1 MTTSTASTTHA
12 RRPTTRADH
21 ITEVVPLTAL
31 DGRPL
36 TLVHVTGRHAPT
48 RGPVVVV
55 HGAGVRA
62 ELFRPPTPR
71 TFVDALLDDGWDV
84 WLLNWRASIDLDP
97 VPWTLDEAAAYDH
110 PAAVR
115 AIVSATGAESVKAV
129 VHCQGSTS
137 FTIAAV
143 SGLLPEVDTIVTNAV
158 SLHPI
163 VPAWSRFKIQRVV
176 PLVSKVSPFL
186 SPAWG
191 DKPDS
196 VFARA
201 LRLFVR
207 ATHHECN
214 NSVCRMVSITY
225 GSGFPA
231 LWSHAHLDEATHD
244 WVRGE
249 FAEVPLTF
257 FSQMARSI
265 RAGHLVPVSDVAAL
279 PSTYVGSAPQTD
291 ARFVFLAGEDNKC
304 FLPDSQQRSFDFFA
318 RHRPGRDALH
328 RIRGYGH
335 LDVFLG
341 RNAAGD
347 TYPLILEELAR

>member
-1 MTTSTASTTHA
+1 MSTTVTPPRQTSA
-12 RRPTTRADH
+12 PTTAADH
-21 ITEVVPLTAL
+21 TTDVVPLTAL

-36 TLVHVTGRHAPT
+36 TVIHVTGRHPPT
-48 RGPVVVV
+48 RGPVLVV

-62 ELFRPPTPR
+62 ELFRPPLRR
-71 TFVDALLDDGWDV
+71 TFIDALLDEGWDV

-115 AIVSATGAESVKAV
+115 AVLDATGADSLKAV

-137 FTIAAV
+137 FTISAV
-143 SGLLPEVDTIVTNAV
+143 SGLLPQVDTVVSNAV

-163 VPAWSRFKIQRVV
+163 VPAWSRFKIQRVA
-176 PLVSKVSPFL
+176 PLVSRITPFV

-191 DKPDS
+191 DKPDGWL
-196 VFARA
+196 ARA
-201 LRLFVR
+201 MQLFVR
-207 ATHHECN
+207 ATHRECGN
-214 NSVCRMVSITY
+214 AVCRMVSFTY

-231 LWSHAHLDEATHD
+231 LWSHSNLDEATHD
-244 WVRGE
+244 WLKGE

-257 FSQMARSI
+257 FAQMARSI
-265 RAGHLVPVSDVAAL
+265 RAGHLVPLSDVHQL
-279 PSTYVGSAPQTD
+279 PPTYVGSAPQTD
-291 ARFVFLAGEDNKC
+291 ARFVFLAGEDNLC
-304 FLPDSQQRSFDFFA
+304 FLPDSQQRSFDYFN

-341 RNAAGD
+341 RNAARD